1 MLPCEKVSSTAS
13 EADEREPARPVP
25 LQFGKYRLS
34 RLLARGGMG
43 EVYLARLMGELGF
56 EKLLVIKTILPE
68 LAAKKRFIELF
79 AAEAK
84 TAVALQHGNIV
95 PTYELGRSNDTFY
108 IVMGYVDGPSVAQL
122 LGVCREEGRTPD
134 LPVAMHIIRGVLAG
148 LAYAHQEEPG
158 RPAVVHRDIT
168 PRNILLDRSGQV
180 RIVDFGIAAP
190 AQTEGVRAGSTGY
203 VAPEQARGEAPDPRA
218 DVFSVA
224 CLLYELCTF
233 KRAFPKRGVWVSPD
247 FDLLP
252 EGLRGPLRKAL
263 SFDPDDRPRDAAALV
278 QLLRPVIF
286 EHASSFDDQ
295 TLAAFLRELF
305 PGGHGHASERSG
317 LNPIRGFEGE
327 NETFATRLTAVT
339 NISKETPV
347 APEEP
352 EEQPAGS
359 GARLEP
365 ASKADEGSSRLPLAA
380 VVLGAIGI
388 GGLAVLF
395 SGGSSDD
402 APGLTTAASQRRK
415 ALEDPPAKR
424 SPAVGTPGPKEGADT
439 AEPDVRDSAA
449 NPDAVV
455 NATNPG
461 AVDTATPVEPPQRYT
476 IQIDPPDAELRVDGR
491 RQPGKGPFQITVPKG
506 ETVALEA
513 RKPGYEPKKIKL
525 ADGDAAPSKLTLTK
539 LKPKEPG
546 FLRVTAP
553 GVSWAEVRLDGRK
566 VGTTPTQKLKVPSG
580 RHRIEIKCIP
590 DACAEPRVL
599 LSRTVTIDA
608 GQTRLVKP
616 GG

>member
-1 MLPCEKVSSTAS
+1 MLPCETVSSTAS
-13 EADEREPARPVP
+13 EAGEREPARPVP

-56 EKLLVIKTILPE
+56 EKSLVIKTILPE

-122 LGVCREEGRTPD
+122 LGVSREEGRKPD

-168 PRNILLDRSGQV
+168 PRNVLLDRSGQV

-203 VAPEQARGEAPDPRA
+203 VAPEQARGDAPDPRA
-218 DVFSVA
+218 DVFSVG

-247 FDLLP
+247 LELLP
-252 EGLRGPLRKAL
+252 ESLRGPVRKAL
-263 SFDPDDRPRDAAALV
+263 SFEPDDRPRDAAALL

-286 EHASSFDDQ
+286 EHAGSFDDQ
-295 TLAAFLRELF
+295 SLAAFLRELF
-305 PGGHGHASERSG
+305 PSGHGSIAERSG

-339 NISKETPV
+339 NISKETP
-347 APEEP
+347 ALPEDEP
-352 EEQPAGS
+352 EEEPQTS

-365 ASKADEGSSRLPLAA
+365 GTREDSSGSRLPLVA
-380 VVLGAIGI
+380 VLLGAVGI
-388 GGLAVLF
+388 GGLAVAL
-395 SGGSSDD
+395 SGGSSED
-402 APGLTTAASQRRK
+402 APGLRTATSEQAKTPEEPPRK
-415 ALEDPPAKR
+415 ETPIAAPDPKPEAETETPAPVAKSTADPP
-424 SPAVGTPGPKEGADT
+424 PAQ
-439 AEPDVRDSAA
+439 
-449 NPDAVV
+449 
-455 NATNPG
+455 
-461 AVDTATPVEPPQRYT
+461 PQQYT
-476 IQIDPPDAELRVDGR
+476 IKVDPPDAELRVNNN
-491 RQPGKGPFQITVPKG
+491 RQPGKAPFQISVPEG
-506 ETVALEA
+506 ESVTLDA
-513 RKPGYEPKKIKL
+513 RKPGYEPKKITLNHGDPAPRKL
-525 ADGDAAPSKLTLTK
+525 VLTK

-546 FLRVTAP
+546 YLRVTAP
-553 GVSWAEVRLDGRK
+553 GVPWAQVKLDGKK
-566 VGTTPTQKLKVPSG
+566 VGTTPTRKLQVPSG
-580 RHRIEIKCIP
+580 RHRVEIKCIP

-599 LSRTVTIDA
+599 FSRVVNVDPGKTHT
-608 GQTRLVKP
+608 VKP
-616 GG
+616 